1 MWEQELGEL
10 SAIKLTC
17 VCLIKKNKQ
26 QPGGHWQDWSHAG
39 YLIGLK
45 SGASVKPRKGKGAAL
60 GLETGSSPTNNV
72 RNHLRWLLPAPS
84 KVIATGLNYL
94 SGLLSLTLD
103 TNGVAFPNPV
113 ENAGQTQTGPKPSP
127 QHTGRWANQNTLE
140 RPRT

>member
-45 SGASVKPRKGKGAAL
+45 SGASTKPRKGKGAAL

-72 RNHLRWLLPAPS
+72 RNHLD
-84 KVIATGLNYL
+84 L
-94 SGLLSLTLD
+94 SGLYPFS
-103 TNGVAFPNPV
+103 
-113 ENAGQTQTGPKPSP
+113 PSGTI
-127 QHTGRWANQNTLE
+127 QGYSYRSQ
-140 RPRT
+140 